1 MAQGV
6 RGVARLLERTQHQ
19 VRQDS
24 LLGLPHDFANEAL
37 IMLRGDAQFAAGQGD
52 AHSALTAAAIGIG
65 PARLRRRRYAA
76 MPHGNLALAQVFHAE
91 RIAERACQ
99 LFEFEN
105 LAGIGLFVHAMQRF
119 DAALKEIA
127 GDPAVGRE
135 HKFFNEAVRDVA
147 LAPRYVGHALLF
159 IEFDDR
165 LGQIEVDGA
174 VFIPARVQKQRQF
187 RHGAVGEINRGAA
200 QARFPVENRAGANIM
215 RDVRDVH
222 LKMPAVCSAFDVD
235 GVIEIARGF
244 PVNRYN
250 RQMAKIFAVR
260 AFGLADGF
268 GAKLRF
274 LHDFVREQMRQ
285 VMLAYDDFGIYTE
298 FARSTE
304 NFDDTAA
311 RRGAAAGKTRQLDV
325 DHRAVEFRH
334 ARNAAAAEAALI
346 EAARTHFLRKV
357 RRQFVPRRNDDFVL
371 DAGVVGEN
379 HVSLRAVTKQTHD
392 RGVRAVQD
400 ANDAALGT
408 LGAWDTAPRSEER
421 RVGTEW

>member
-1 MAQGV
+1 HALGGTDNAGSHP
-6 RGVARLLERTQHQ
+6 RRFLVARRVELHEHA
-19 VRQDS
+19 
-24 LLGLPHDFANEAL
+24 HDQTVL
-37 IMLRGDAQFAAGQGD
+37 
-52 AHSALTAAAIGIG
+52 
-65 PARLRRRRYAA
+65 ARLQRTHAIRKRFGQ
-76 MPHGNLALAQVFHAE
+76 HG
-91 RIAERACQ
+91 
-99 LFEFEN
+99 
-105 LAGIGLFVHAMQRF
+105 
-119 DAALKEIA
+119 
-127 GDPAVGRE
+127 
-135 HKFFNEAVRDVA
+135 
-147 LAPRYVGHALLF
+147 
-159 IEFDDR
+159 
-165 LGQIEVDGA
+165 
-174 VFIPARVQKQRQF
+174 
-187 RHGAVGEINRGAA
+187 HGAVGEINRGAA

-400 ANDAALGT
+400 ANDAALAT
-408 LGAWDTAPRSEER
+408 LGAWDTAPPLDLHQNVVSVHDVFDGIAGDVYVAIQPWQGRILHHEAVAVRVKDQTPREFVTTDGTKGGVRAFLSR
-421 RVGTEW
+421 RVLGPLLGVRDRVRLPPGKAVASPGQSFNSLTVLELREQLEQWPGVWILEAQSLGNLAGRGRLVPKL